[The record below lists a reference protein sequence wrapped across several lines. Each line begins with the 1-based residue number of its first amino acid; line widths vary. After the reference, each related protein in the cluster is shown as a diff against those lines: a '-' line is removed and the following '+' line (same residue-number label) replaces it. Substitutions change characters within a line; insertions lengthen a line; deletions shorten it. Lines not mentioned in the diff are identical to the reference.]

1 MLHPSFET
9 LALLH
14 KSFGHLLKNIM
25 IILCKGVIRKC
36 QLVNCES
43 KNLRVVRYLANNL
56 RVNPSASCELYY
68 FVHCFKS
75 RNGSNQICVKGVA
88 LEWIFFLEK
97 KCSHNLTNITN
108 ITLIRVIRKKKHRN
122 WKKVAFTLTIS
133 FFQLPKTPMVSLMWK
148 ICTFSISLSLIGSV
162 KKSLH
167 RCYVKG
173 CS

>member
-88 LEWIFFLEK
+88 LE
-97 KCSHNLTNITN
+97 
-108 ITLIRVIRKKKHRN
+108 
-122 WKKVAFTLTIS
+122 
-133 FFQLPKTPMVSLMWK
+133 
-148 ICTFSISLSLIGSV
+148 
-162 KKSLH
+162 
-167 RCYVKG
+167 
-173 CS
+173 